1 MGYLYKGDATLKGN
15 LSVLTDKPLDKRSVV
30 QNVTNMLTIDST
42 YVYNGMPV
50 VNIDEKA
57 IYILLDKTNISKL
70 DSWKRIGTVTINNN
84 EIDLSSFVTSTE
96 LSGQLDTLKGEIS
109 TDINTKISESKTE
122 ILSEV
127 DTKISTSKTEILS
140 EVDTK
145 IDEALENFNPGSG
158 GSGDSGGSGGS
169 GGSTGGSGSSTGG
182 NVDLS
187 NYVTKDEL
195 TNYSTSEEIDNT
207 YAKKT
212 DIPTI
217 PNFKTINGQEITGTG
232 DITISGDG
240 SNLTIDD
247 TLTETSS
254 NPVKSSG
261 IYNGVK
267 TMINA
272 KFVVLTEAEYN
283 AMASHDANTFYYIKQ

>member
-1 MGYLYKGDATLKGN
+1 MGYLYKGDAILKGN
-15 LSVLTDKPLDKRSVV
+15 LSVATDKPLDERSVV
-30 QNVTNMLTIDST
+30 QNITELLTIDST
-42 YVYNGMPV
+42 YVYNGMAV
-50 VNIDEKA
+50 VSIDNESV
-57 IYILLDKTNISKL
+57 YLLLDKTNISSL
-70 DSWKRIGTVTINNN
+70 SSWKRIGTVIVNGN
-84 EIDLSSFVTSTE
+84 EIDLSSFVTTSE
-96 LSGQLDTLKGEIS
+96 LEGQLNVVKTEIS
-109 TDINTKISESKTE
+109 NDINAKINTSKVEISNEVDTKISDSKTE

-127 DTKISTSKTEILS
+127 DTKIET
-140 EVDTK
+140 
-145 IDEALENFNPGSG
+145 ALENFNPGSG
-158 GSGDSGGSGGS
+158 GSGGDSGGSGGS
-169 GGSTGGSGSSTGG
+169 GGSSGG

-195 TNYSTSEEIDNT
+195 SEYSTSEEIDNT

-217 PNFKTINGQEITGTG
+217 PNFKTINGQEITGIG

-240 SNLTIDD
+240 SSLTIDD

-261 IYNGVK
+261 IYNGIK

-272 KFVVLTEAEYN
+272 KFVVLTEAEYK
-283 AMASHDANTFYYIKQ
+283 AMASHDVNTFYYIKQ

>member
-1 MGYLYKGDATLKGN
+1 MGYLYKGDAILKGN
-15 LSVLTDKPLDKRSVV
+15 LSVLTDKPLDERSIV
-30 QNVTNMLTIDST
+30 QNVTNMLTISST
-42 YVYNGMPV
+42 SAYNGMPI

-96 LSGQLDTLKGEIS
+96 LSGQLDILKGEIS
-109 TDINTKISESKTE
+109 TDTNTKISESKTE

-145 IDEALENFNPGSG
+145 IETALENFNPGSG
-158 GSGDSGGSGGS
+158 GSGSGGDSGGS
-169 GGSTGGSGSSTGG
+169 GGSTGGD
-182 NVDLS
+182 VDLS
-187 NYVTKDEL
+187 NYVTKEEL
-195 TNYSTSEEIDNT
+195 ADYSTSTEIDNV

-217 PNFKTINGQEITGTG
+217 PTFKTINGQEITGEG
-232 DITISGDG
+232 DITIQGDG
-240 SNLTIDD
+240 GSSITIDD

-261 IYNGVK
+261 IYNGIK

-283 AMASHDANTFYYIKQ
+283 AMATHDANTFYYIKQ

>member
-1 MGYLYKGDATLKGN
+1 MGYLYKGDAILKGN
-15 LSVLTDKPLDKRSVV
+15 LAVATNKPLDARSVV
-30 QNVTNMLTIDST
+30 QNTTELLTIDSANA
-42 YVYNGMPV
+42 YNGMPV
-50 VNIDEKA
+50 VSIDNESV
-57 IYILLDKTNISKL
+57 YILLDKTNISNL
-70 DSWKRIGTVTINNN
+70 SGWKKIGTVIVNGN
-84 EIDLSSFVTSTE
+84 EIDLSSFVTISE
-96 LSGQLDTLKGEIS
+96 LEGQLNVVKNEIS
-109 TDINTKISESKTE
+109 N
-122 ILSEV
+122 EV
-127 DTKISTSKTEILS
+127 DTKISTSKTDILS

-158 GSGDSGGSGGS
+158 DSGG
-169 GGSTGGSGSSTGG
+169 GSSGG

-195 TNYSTSEEIDNT
+195 ADYSTSEEIDNT

-217 PNFKTINGQEITGTG
+217 PNFKTINGQEITGEG
-232 DITISGDG
+232 NIVIEG
-240 SNLTIDD
+240 SNEGGQSITIDD

-261 IYNGVK
+261 IYNGIK
-267 TMINA
+267 TMINS

>member
-1 MGYLYKGDATLKGN
+1 MGYLYKGDAILKGN
-15 LSVLTDKPLDKRSVV
+15 LSVLTDKPLDERSIV
-30 QNVTNMLTIDST
+30 QNVTNMLTISST
-42 YVYNGMPV
+42 YAYNGMPI

-145 IDEALENFNPGSG
+145 IDEALENFSPGSG
-158 GSGDSGGSGGS
+158 GSGSGGDSGGSGGS
-169 GGSTGGSGSSTGG
+169 GGSTGGD
-182 NVDLS
+182 VDLS

-195 TNYSTSEEIDNT
+195 ADYSTSEEIDNT

-217 PNFKTINGQEITGTG
+217 PTFKTINGQEITGEG
-232 DITISGDG
+232 DITIQGDG
-240 SNLTIDD
+240 IDITIDD

-261 IYNGVK
+261 IYNGIK

-272 KFVVLTEAEYN
+272 KFVVLTEAEYK
-283 AMASHDANTFYYIKQ
+283 AMTSHDANTFYYIKQ

>member
-1 MGYLYKGDATLKGN
+1 MGYLYKGDAILKGN
-15 LSVLTDKPLDKRSVV
+15 LSVLTDKPLDKRSIV
-30 QNVTNMLTIDST
+30 QNVTNMLTISST
-42 YVYNGMPV
+42 YAYNGMPI

-145 IDEALENFNPGSG
+145 IDKALENFSPGSG
-158 GSGDSGGSGGS
+158 GSGSGGDSGGSGGS
-169 GGSTGGSGSSTGG
+169 GGGD
-182 NVDLS
+182 VDLS
-187 NYVTKDEL
+187 NYVTKNEL
-195 TNYSTSEEIDNT
+195 ANYSTSEEIDNT

-212 DIPTI
+212 EIPTI
-217 PNFKTINGQEITGTG
+217 PNFKTINGQEIIGEG
-232 DITISGDG
+232 DITIQGDG
-240 SNLTIDD
+240 SDITIDD
-247 TLTETSS
+247 TLTEDSS

-261 IYNGVK
+261 IYNGIK

-272 KFVVLTEAEYN
+272 KFVVLTEAEYK